1 MLILKKR
8 LKLVG
13 IDYVGLGSDYDGVGD
28 TLPVGLKDVSTFP
41 NLIEGLLR
49 RGYSE
54 DDIRKILGE
63 NTLRVWAAVEAGA
76 VRKQETAG
84 AD

>member
-1 MLILKKR
+1 MSLAGIEN
-8 LKLVG
+8 VG
-13 IDYVGLGSDYDGVGD
+13 IGSDYDGVGD

-54 DDIRKILGE
+54 EDIRKILGE

-76 VRKQETAG
+76 VRKQETAS

>member
-1 MLILKKR
+1 
-8 LKLVG
+8 
-13 IDYVGLGSDYDGVGD
+13 
-28 TLPVGLKDVSTFP
+28 VSTFP

-49 RGYSE
+49 RDYSE
-54 DDIRKILGE
+54 EDIRKILGE

-76 VRKQETAG
+76 VLKQETAG